1 MLLTSGSVSASPTS
15 VRPIPGSHPAA
26 ELRATA
32 KLLQDAGIPFIP
44 VFGHNATTYKAAK
57 KTWVKWKIYQ
67 TRMPTPQ
74 EIDNWLNDKRTGG
87 LAVVNGGLSGI
98 LCVDTDTD
106 AAESD
111 YRAAFFDLLGGCTE
125 YTPGGCHRFYRT
137 AEGVTVPRVIKVQDF
152 GELRGEGGYT
162 VIAPTYWQDKHWR
175 AVQGDLLNLHILT
188 EAELERLI
196 AFYRQRIRFVTPKQG
211 EKYALSSL
219 EARSST
225 PHHIAIPYNNKILK
239 RTDIAYE
246 DVSSEIE
253 YRLGVT
259 EYDANGYSNPVYCP
273 VHNDKHRSASWN
285 RDYKA
290 LKCQAGCTTH
300 GFKPGWVSEIDTA
313 AALGLIVNTADT
325 SPLHLTTIKA
335 ILKRWKGREGD
346 TLVKFLLAMRLNG
359 YPDGAIF
366 SEPEAIK
373 ACGKILGR
381 KGVHAAIQRLIEFC
395 PFASGYPTSTPQKST
410 LGTKKDGEGDE
421 YCSRASGSPRRESSS
436 PPNISRDTSSLE
448 NQNRGRG
455 RPAIRYR
462 MPSEAM
468 LAAGLEIEIKGRLSL
483 TLEELQTRPLMD
495 LLLEQHVTRRPN
507 KYAYR
512 ELGKEFGKGASTM
525 RRHAANNPVIERTP
539 TFSKEVEIESAADM
553 AKLTNDSRGARGGRY
568 VQNEWGRKFAATAE
582 NVEQALARGQQ
593 LTFYE
598 IGVNHFSIKQLE
610 AEQAERQREAMKLKE
625 RALRKLGELARAKL
639 LSRERADVRAELREW
654 AKNGDLVKLE
664 TFIAEAKMALRT
676 AKVAAKIVPDSDPLL
691 ALAVELGAVVRRLE
705 VEAEPPP
712 VLYVCPNCG
721 QTYPAVF
728 GTPPDICPVCN
739 DMTTWRLLTPP
750 AQGESC
756 HQNSNQLQTFRS
768 DAAPSA

>member
-1 MLLTSGSVSASPTS
+1 LFQS
-15 VRPIPGSHPAA
+15 
-26 ELRATA
+26 E
-32 KLLQDAGIPFIP
+32 
-44 VFGHNATTYKAAK
+44 
-57 KTWVKWKIYQ
+57 
-67 TRMPTPQ
+67 
-74 EIDNWLNDKRTGG
+74 
-87 LAVVNGGLSGI
+87 
-98 LCVDTDTD
+98 
-106 AAESD
+106 
-111 YRAAFFDLLGGCTE
+111 
-125 YTPGGCHRFYRT
+125 
-137 AEGVTVPRVIKVQDF
+137 RV
-152 GELRGEGGYT
+152 
-162 VIAPTYWQDKHWR
+162 
-175 AVQGDLLNLHILT
+175 
-188 EAELERLI
+188 
-196 AFYRQRIRFVTPKQG
+196 
-211 EKYALSSL
+211 
-219 EARSST
+219 
-225 PHHIAIPYNNKILK
+225 
-239 RTDIAYE
+239 
-246 DVSSEIE
+246 
-253 YRLGVT
+253 
-259 EYDANGYSNPVYCP
+259 
-273 VHNDKHRSASWN
+273 
-285 RDYKA
+285 
-290 LKCQAGCTTH
+290 
-300 GFKPGWVSEIDTA
+300 
-313 AALGLIVNTADT
+313 
-325 SPLHLTTIKA
+325 
-335 ILKRWKGREGD
+335 
-346 TLVKFLLAMRLNG
+346 
-359 YPDGAIF
+359 
-366 SEPEAIK
+366 
-373 ACGKILGR
+373 
-381 KGVHAAIQRLIEFC
+381 
-395 PFASGYPTSTPQKST
+395 
-410 LGTKKDGEGDE
+410 
-421 YCSRASGSPRRESSS
+421 PRRESSS
-436 PPNISRDTSSLE
+436 FTNISRDTSSLE
-448 NQNRGRG
+448 NQNCGRG
-455 RPAIRYR
+455 RPATRYR

-483 TLEELQTRPLMD
+483 TLEELQTRPLTD

-539 TFSKEVEIESAADM
+539 TFSKEVEIESAADV
-553 AKLTNDSRGARGGRY
+553 AELTNDSRGARGGRY